1 MVLQV
6 RACRNERP
14 RGLRLPALRLGV
26 SLPQPL
32 AVDLRRA
39 QYCQTLAVAAAFAAV
54 DAQVTKETAGR
65 ASRGV

>member
-32 AVDLRRA
+32 AIDLRRA
-39 QYCQTLAVAAAFAAV
+39 QYCQTLAVAATFAAV